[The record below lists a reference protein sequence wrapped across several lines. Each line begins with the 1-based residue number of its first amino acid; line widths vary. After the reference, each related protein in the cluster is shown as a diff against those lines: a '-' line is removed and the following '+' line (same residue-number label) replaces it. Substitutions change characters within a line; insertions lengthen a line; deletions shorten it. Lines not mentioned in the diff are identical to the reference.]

1 MKTIFKMINSKK
13 KNVYSNTLEYQ
24 FFAENSRIL
33 SKLEHVYKLRSYD
46 EKTFKIIQANILI
59 RALLNKSFIE
69 SKVEESNISRQE
81 LENLLNEN
89 MSPKFT
95 IDGCEIYIPI
105 YSKGLNFIYV
115 HEPSKLKEYP
125 YDELKED
132 IASSCIDLFDEYN
145 IDLYNSN
152 FTKLIKLGEDKTSA
166 AFYHSEFETIYI
178 INNQGRLDLSIRL
191 FDKYLETLDY
201 TNLEERL
208 VNVVKC
214 FFDKDRNAFINSLY
228 SNKFISQ
235 TTYKMLLSK
244 SLKNIS
250 KKVKKGVAY
259 EIL

>member
-1 MKTIFKMINSKK
+1 MINSKK

-59 RALLNKSFIE
+59 RALLNKNFIE
-69 SKVEESNISRQE
+69 SKVEDKDMSKPE
-81 LENLLNEN
+81 LESLLKANKC
-89 MSPKFT
+89 PKFT
-95 IDGCEIYIPI
+95 IDGCEIYVPI

-115 HEPSKLKEYP
+115 DEPNKLKEYP

-145 IDLYNSN
+145 INLYESN
-152 FTKLIKLGEDKTSA
+152 FTNLIKLGEDKTSA
-166 AFYHSEFETIYI
+166 AFYHKEFETIYI
-178 INNQGRLDLSIRL
+178 INDQGRLDLSIRL
-191 FDKYLETLDY
+191 FDKYLDSHDY

-208 VNVVKC
+208 INVIKC
-214 FFDKDRNAFINSLY
+214 FFNKDRHAFINSLY

-250 KKVKKGVAY
+250 KNKVKKGVAY